1 MVCMNVL
8 TLTDTHHKPSLS
20 PSPLPPCFP
29 FSLPLPSLLPV
40 LPFNPPPS
48 LPPSFAHRESPKILA
63 KGSVT
68 QRSTKTQLLLR
79 VSAHCGFP
87 DTSQKHREVDEQ
99 AWRTKITARYINSS
113 LWLGDYQTPTL
124 YNRSSKVGRAHTFPL
139 VLQNLKGGLLC
150 GNK

>member
-8 TLTDTHHKPSLS
+8 TLTHTRHKPSLS

-99 AWRTKITARYINSS
+99 AWWTKITERYINSS
-113 LWLGDYQTPTL
+113 LWLRGLSNPHTL
-124 YNRSSKVGRAHTFPL
+124 QPLFKGGTGTHFSSCASE
-139 VLQNLKGGLLC
+139 LKGGLLC
-150 GNK
+150 GNR